1 MTLEGRAPFLLPPLN
16 HWSVLFYETDTRA
29 IVSCQIRYKAVT
41 HLSESQRGKVNDEE
55 GSVCVRMTRVGVGL
69 GWTSV
74 FVVLPFVVF
83 GLLIILLEYS
93 LVPFIYVA
101 MTAFFCFGVGI
112 PVAVSYVVAHLTE
125 TEKET
130 DTDG

>member
-1 MTLEGRAPFLLPPLN
+1 M
-16 HWSVLFYETDTRA
+16 
-29 IVSCQIRYKAVT
+29 
-41 HLSESQRGKVNDEE
+41 SQ
-55 GSVCVRMTRVGVGL
+55 VGVGL

-74 FVVLPFVVF
+74 FVVLPFAVF
-83 GLLIILLEYS
+83 GLLILLLEYT

-112 PVAVSYVVAHLTE
+112 PVAVSYAVAHLTE
-125 TEKET
+125 TETEKEK